1 MVMPPPTR
9 TGWASINKLLRLSAA
24 KGRPLTRALIEEVV
38 ATNDKKRFAFNE
50 DRSMI
55 RASQG
60 HSVSVDLGL
69 SPVAPPPVLFHGT
82 ATRFLEPIRQHGLL
96 KGNRQ
101 HVHLS
106 PDAGTAAK
114 VGQRHGKPVVL
125 KILADNMRVAGHAF
139 YLSANG
145 VWLTDHVPAT
155 FIEVGP

>member
-38 ATNDKKRFAFNE
+38 ATNDKKRFTFNE

-69 SPVAPPPVLFHGT
+69 SPWHHRPCCSMARPRAFWSPSGSMGSSREIGSMCICLQTRERRPRSVSGT
-82 ATRFLEPIRQHGLL
+82 ASQRCL
-96 KGNRQ
+96 KS
-101 HVHLS
+101 S
-106 PDAGTAAK
+106 PTTC
-114 VGQRHGKPVVL
+114 VWPVT
-125 KILADNMRVAGHAF
+125 H
-139 YLSANG
+139 
-145 VWLTDHVPAT
+145 
-155 FIEVGP
+155 FIYPPTVFG